1 MSDPYTWNLTDAQQL
16 AVITAMTR
24 DDQTDNRE
32 RIAYDGPD
40 EPCIAAA
47 DLEDMADQEADREQ
61 RWREMDSRRWA
72 G

>member
-1 MSDPYTWNLTDAQQL
+1 MSDPYSWNLTDAQQL

-24 DDQTDNRE
+24 DDPSTTE
-32 RIAYDGPD
+32 PASDGPD